1 MTWLAIDIIKTFAFR
16 WLVEVF
22 IQDWKQYEGW
32 NQWAKQPGEAGSNRG
47 VTLSLLSD
55 HALLLHQDQKG
66 LLENRRPAATVGSL
80 REKVMMESL
89 TGFIEGIVSSDNPKA
104 LFEEYADKIS
114 ELFELRSSIK
124 HLHHVDMAFLEE
136 KITKN

>member
-1 MTWLAIDIIKTFAFR
+1 WRDIDIIKTFSFR

-32 NQWAKQPGEAGSNRG
+32 NQLAKQPGIDGSNRG

-55 HALLLHQDQKG
+55 HALLLHEDQKV
-66 LLENRRPAATVGSL
+66 LLENKRPAATVGSL

-89 TGFIEGIVSSDNPKA
+89 KGFIEEIVSSDNPRE
-104 LFEEYADKIS
+104 LFESFSDKIS
-114 ELFELRSSIK
+114 ELFGLRSSIK
-124 HLHHVDMAFLEE
+124 HLRH
-136 KITKN
+136 